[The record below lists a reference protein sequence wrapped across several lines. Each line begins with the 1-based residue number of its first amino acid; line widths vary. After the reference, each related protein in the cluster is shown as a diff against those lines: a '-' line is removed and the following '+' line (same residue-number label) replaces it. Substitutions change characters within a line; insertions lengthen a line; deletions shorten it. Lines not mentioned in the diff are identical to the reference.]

1 MIFILKTS
9 QNARHSLIKRNVVKA
24 IFLLPNK
31 IWSHLLLVS
40 ILVSLP
46 ELTTIKDNVLTS
58 LSPPPAER
66 KPWRQSLWER
76 ILFVSLILNVCFF
89 LPVVFLSI
97 SLHLPLVFIF
107 YSFFVSSICLILL
120 LLLTAHHVEKLYI
133 YNVLFIY

>member
-9 QNARHSLIKRNVVKA
+9 QNTRPSLIKRNVIKV
-24 IFLLPNK
+24 IFLFPNK

-46 ELTTIKDNVLTS
+46 ELTTIKENVLTS

-66 KPWRQSLWER
+66 RRRQSLWECM
-76 ILFVSLILNVCFF
+76 LFVSLILSICFF
-89 LPVVFLSI
+89 LPVIFLSI
-97 SLHLPLVFIF
+97 SLYLPLVFIF
-107 YSFFVSSICLILL
+107 HSFFVSSIFLVLL